1 MRSKT
6 SSALV
11 PHRKITMLLFA
22 AHFFVIIISAA
33 HILLRSNRQ
42 PESRAAWLVL
52 VFALP
57 FIGALMY
64 FFLGRTNIGH
74 ERSQKLRQAFSA
86 LPRPDTPQAV
96 SLAKT
101 QPCADRYAALFK
113 VGESISGYQAV
124 SGNSAQLMADSDAT
138 ISQMI
143 ADIDAAQDH
152 VHLLFYI
159 WLADNNGTKMA
170 EALMRAARR
179 GVVCRALVDNLGS
192 REFIQSN
199 LWKELS
205 NAGVKTLTALGDGS
219 PWRSLFKSRIDLRNH
234 RKILVIDNQ
243 ITYCGS
249 QNCADPAFLP
259 KAKYAPWVDAVMRFE
274 GPVVRQNQ
282 HLFAS
287 DWMGNGGDD
296 ITDILLQPAKQ
307 ISSGFTAQ
315 VIGTGPTFRS
325 SAMPELFQTL
335 IYAAQEELCITTPY
349 YVPDAALQ
357 SALRASANRGVITT
371 LILPARND
379 DFAVGA
385 TSRSY
390 YEDLLLAG
398 VHIYEF
404 QPGLLHTKSITVDNE
419 VALIGSANMDRRSFD
434 LNYENN
440 ILLRDKA
447 ATAQLRERQRSY
459 CDQSRKVTLDDVRT
473 WGNFER
479 LKNNALAILS
489 PVL

>member
-1 MRSKT
+1 
-6 SSALV
+6 
-11 PHRKITMLLFA
+11 
-22 AHFFVIIISAA
+22 
-33 HILLRSNRQ
+33 
-42 PESRAAWLVL
+42 
-52 VFALP
+52 
-57 FIGALMY
+57 
-64 FFLGRTNIGH
+64 
-74 ERSQKLRQAFSA
+74 
-86 LPRPDTPQAV
+86 
-96 SLAKT
+96 
-101 QPCADRYAALFK
+101 FK

-249 QNCADPAFLP
+249 QNCADPAFLQ
-259 KAKYAPWVDAVMRFE
+259 KAKHAPCVDAVMRFE
-274 GPVVRQNQ
+274 RTVVRQHQ
-282 HLFAS
+282 HRFAS
-287 DWMGNGGDD
+287 DRRGNGGHD
-296 ITDILLQPAKQ
+296 ITDRLLQPAKH
-307 ISSGFTAQ
+307 IPSDITPQ

-335 IYAAQEELCITTPY
+335 SYAAQEELCITTPY

-371 LILPARND
+371 LILPPRND

-398 VHIYEF
+398 V
-404 QPGLLHTKSITVDNE
+404 
-419 VALIGSANMDRRSFD
+419 
-434 LNYENN
+434 
-440 ILLRDKA
+440 
-447 ATAQLRERQRSY
+447 
-459 CDQSRKVTLDDVRT
+459 
-473 WGNFER
+473 
-479 LKNNALAILS
+479 
-489 PVL
+489 